1 MRVTLRFSSVVTQ
14 VGINP
19 SDKPL
24 SGSCAIS
31 GTGMNGA
38 VAGLNHLVHP
48 GVAAGGG
55 TVTGPGRRLDAW
67 IPRRDLRPAGHGQ
80 EYHRCSASNGQRFHR
95 SNRAKECSRRSMS
108 AAANSPIVEIRN
120 KFLDKLPCP
129 A

>member
-1 MRVTLRFSSVVTQ
+1 MMRVTLRFSSVVTQ

-55 TVTGPGRRLDAW
+55 TVTGPGGAW
-67 IPRRDLRPAGHGQ
+67 TPGSPGGICAQQGVARSTTAAAEATL
-80 EYHRCSASNGQRFHR
+80 SAFI
-95 SNRAKECSRRSMS
+95 AATARRS
-108 AAANSPIVEIRN
+108 AA
-120 KFLDKLPCP
+120 
-129 A
+129 